1 MDFIRLVPKKYTV
14 ALQCNVIKSD
24 CVILRH
30 GHIAITN
37 YHMGDNKEF
46 EKCLSTW
53 DKMYFKYDLIGGY
66 YVKKLKEFRI
76 NRGFNLLMLK
86 RFFPHH
92 EFKVDNNAYPC
103 DKIDVKLYAAPRD
116 DFQKVALTFMA
127 NQGEFRKNLAYTQQ
141 LITAQ
146 TGAGKAIPDDAMI
159 PTPDGLR
166 RMDEIKEGDYVY
178 NINRQPTKV
187 LKVYP
192 QGIQETY
199 KLTFDDG
206 RTARCNL
213 EHLWYVIC
221 NGEPVVAPLYSL
233 MWPEASNEDIYIPC
247 PAENKNIRIVNIEQI
262 EDLPQRCILIDD
274 PLHVYLT
281 ENDIPTHN
289 TYCGTSSTA
298 FLSARTLVVVP
309 ISILLKQWKESY
321 LNFTSL
327 EEEDI
332 LIVQGSKKCEKIL
345 EGKYKDVKVFLVMVD
360 TLLAFHKTHGDMET
374 IELLRSMNCYT
385 KIVDEVHRDMKS
397 LSVIEALSN
406 FRMNYYLSASP
417 GRSDRK
423 EDWIF
428 SNLFM
433 NMPKFGGDFRTDSEK
448 HINVLIKKYRFTPMP
463 NQIKQMYRPNVGLNS
478 NSYEKV
484 LLNAEPYQKQDF
496 IDSVETI
503 FAWTKKMLKKK
514 NKILFMCNT
523 VDGTG
528 IIKDIAEKIY
538 PGDCS
543 RYYSTGL
550 SKKEKEKALQSKVI
564 IATQSSVGTGTDIP
578 GIQFVLN
585 MTTYSSKINSTQLPG
600 RARALKDGT
609 PVMYIEFVNVAYQ
622 ATYRQFEKRKPYL
635 KNNAKDNRIM
645 MVD

>member
-1 MDFIRLVPKKYTV
+1 MDFIHLVPKKYTV
-14 ALQCNVIKSD
+14 ALQLNIIESD

-37 YHMGDNKEF
+37 YRMGDNKEF
-46 EKCLSTW
+46 EKALSTW
-53 DKMYFKYDLIGGY
+53 DKMRFKYDLVGGY
-66 YVKKLKEFRI
+66 YVKKLREFRI
-76 NRGFNLLMLK
+76 NRGFNLLIL
-86 RFFPHH
+86 RRYFPKH
-92 EFKVDNNAYPC
+92 EFKIDNNAYPC

-116 DFQKVALTFMA
+116 DFQRVALTFMA
-127 NQGEFRKNLAYTQQ
+127 SQGEFRKNLSYTQQ

-146 TGAGKAIPDDAMI
+146 TGSGKAIPDDALI
-159 PTPDGLR
+159 PTPKGLR
-166 RMDEIKEGDYVY
+166 RMDSINEGDYVY
-178 NINRQPTKV
+178 NINHQPTKV
-187 LKVYP
+187 LRVYP
-192 QGIQETY
+192 QGVQETY

-206 RTARCNL
+206 RTARCNS
-213 EHLWYVIC
+213 EHLWYVIY
-221 NGEPVVAPLYSL
+221 NNKLMVVPLYSL
-233 MWPEASNEDIYIPC
+233 MGSEINYEDVYIPC
-247 PAENKNIRIVNIEQI
+247 PAENTELHITKIEQI
-262 EDLPQRCILIDD
+262 ENLPQRCILIDD
-274 PLHVYLT
+274 PLHVFLT
-281 ENDIPTHN
+281 ENNVPTHN
-289 TYCGTSSTA
+289 TYCGTASTA
-298 FLSARTLVVVP
+298 FLSARTLVIVP
-309 ISILLKQWKESY
+309 ISILLKQWKDSY

-327 EEEDI
+327 EEDEI

-345 EGKYKDVKVFLVMVD
+345 DGKYKDVKVFLVMVD
-360 TLLAFHKTHGDMET
+360 TLLSFHKSHGDMET
-374 IELLRSMNCYT
+374 IELLRAMNCYT

-397 LSVIEALSN
+397 LSLIEALSN

-433 NMPKFGGDFRTDSEK
+433 NMPKFGSDFTTVSEK
-448 HINVLIKKYRFTPMP
+448 HINVLIKKYRFIPTPQ
-463 NQIKQMYRPNVGLNS
+463 QIKQMYRPNVGLNS

-484 LLNAEPYQKQDF
+484 LLNADKYQKEEF
-496 IDSVETI
+496 IDSVKVI
-503 FAWTKKMLKKK
+503 LAWTKKLLKKK

-528 IIKDIAEKIY
+528 VIKDIAEEIY
-538 PGDCS
+538 PGKCS

-550 SKKEKEKALQSKVI
+550 SKKEKEEALKSKVI

-609 PVMYIEFVNVAYQ
+609 PVMYIEFVNVAYR
-622 ATYRQFEKRKPYL
+622 ATYRQFEKRKPFL
-635 KNNAKDNRIM
+635 KNNAKDHKIM